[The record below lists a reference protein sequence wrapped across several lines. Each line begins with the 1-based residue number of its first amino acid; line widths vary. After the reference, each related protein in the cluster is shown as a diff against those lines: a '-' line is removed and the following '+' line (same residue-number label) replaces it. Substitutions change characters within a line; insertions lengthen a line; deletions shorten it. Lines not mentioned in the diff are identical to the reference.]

1 MASFITPFR
10 PIEEGPPWDWNPGA
24 TFLTAYNAAQENK
37 RRNEEAALEMELAQ
51 ILLPAKKAEA
61 EFNMKKLAYDSQL
74 LEKIYSTKSAA
85 LDASYRGITSAV
97 GGGGNGGGSAGSAST
112 SSSTTT
118 TGGPQYQSKFGF
130 GRGLA
135 QPPQAPAK
143 KPSWQ
148 VVTPAQPTPQGP

>member
-1 MASFITPFR
+1 MASFITPVR
-10 PIEEGPPWDWNPGA
+10 PIDTAPPWDWNPGA
-24 TFLTAYNAAQENK
+24 TFLTAFNAAQENK

-97 GGGGNGGGSAGSAST
+97 GGGSGGGGGGQGSTVQGSGNTVQTPDIIDT
-112 SSSTTT
+112 SNVNFRSNT
-118 TGGPQYQSKFGF
+118 PQ
-130 GRGLA
+130 
-135 QPPQAPAK
+135 
-143 KPSWQ
+143 
-148 VVTPAQPTPQGP
+148 TPAPSGKIKLPE